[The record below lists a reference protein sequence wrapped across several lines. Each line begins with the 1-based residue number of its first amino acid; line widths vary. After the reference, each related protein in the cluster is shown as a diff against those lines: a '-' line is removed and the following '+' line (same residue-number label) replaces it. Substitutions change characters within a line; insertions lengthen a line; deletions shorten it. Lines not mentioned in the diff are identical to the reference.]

1 MGEDADTRRPG
12 FVLSSAISCLWGLV
26 PLSSPV
32 GRGKSG
38 AHLHWW
44 CPYLRGAHTSEG
56 DMRNER
62 PT

>member
-1 MGEDADTRRPG
+1 MGEDADTGRPG
-12 FVLSSAISCLWGLV
+12 FALSSAISCLWDLV

-44 CPYLRGAHTSEG
+44 CPYLRGWYE
-56 DMRNER
+56 E
-62 PT
+62 